1 MELPLNRPKG
11 FVLWKFS
18 GSCCSRPRVYKLALQ
33 QCVYMENHTFF
44 FFYSTNVGYD
54 WQIQL
59 VMSPQIVLGLLTNVL
74 QATADEHIFIGAC

>member
-1 MELPLNRPKG
+1 M
-11 FVLWKFS
+11 
-18 GSCCSRPRVYKLALQ
+18 
-33 QCVYMENHTFF
+33 CVYGEPHLF

>member
-1 MELPLNRPKG
+1 
-11 FVLWKFS
+11 
-18 GSCCSRPRVYKLALQ
+18 
-33 QCVYMENHTFF
+33 MENHTF

-74 QATADEHIFIGAC
+74 QATAADERIFIGAC

>member
-1 MELPLNRPKG
+1 M
-11 FVLWKFS
+11 
-18 GSCCSRPRVYKLALQ
+18 
-33 QCVYMENHTFF
+33 CVYGEPHL